1 MEVKYIGILL
11 ILAGC
16 LLIGETG
23 TSLMVSLGLIGGGGL
38 LAVMS

>member
-1 MEVKYIGILL
+1 MKYLAILL

-16 LLIGETG
+16 LLIGDNG
-23 TSLMVSLGLIGGGGL
+23 TSLMVSLGLIGGGGI

>member
-1 MEVKYIGILL
+1 MKYLAILL

-16 LLIGETG
+16 LLIGDNG

-38 LAVMS
+38 LAVVS

>member
-1 MEVKYIGILL
+1 MKYLAILL

-23 TSLMVSLGLIGGGGL
+23 TSLMVALGLIGTGGIV
-38 LAVMS
+38 AVMS